1 MEASVDLAG
10 AEKSWTM
17 ILNHQPD
24 IASPTPLMQ
33 MFFDDSDS
41 ITNCQ
46 VTFLGPDLLELDIPS
61 DTVSD
66 DIDSYDLY
74 YVAVLNAGRQEEYS
88 DTEDYGLEQPFDGY
102 TLSAF
107 ELSQVADYYPEYM

>member
-46 VTFLGPDLLELDIPS
+46 VTFLGPDLLELDISS

-66 DIDSYDLY
+66 DIDSYDL
-74 YVAVLNAGRQEEYS
+74 
-88 DTEDYGLEQPFDGY
+88 
-102 TLSAF
+102 
-107 ELSQVADYYPEYM
+107 